1 LPDPATARE
10 IVCIACPVGCRLIVT
25 PVEGGEAEVTGNRCP
40 KGEAYG
46 REELSAPRRLVTGVV
61 RTDSADFPCAPVRT
75 DRPLPRERV
84 RELMADLARV
94 RVVLPVAAGFTI
106 AYDWRGTGVA
116 VLVTRSLPPQEVPA
130 PGEAG
135 PEAEGGHQ
143 VTLPQQAL

>member
-1 LPDPATARE
+1 LPDTVTGRE
-10 IVCIACPVGCRLIVT
+10 IVCIACPVGCRLDVRA
-25 PVEGGEAEVTGNRCP
+25 VEGGEAEVTGNRCP

-46 REELSAPRRLVTGVV
+46 REELSAPRRLVTAVV

-84 RELMADLARV
+84 HELMTDLARI
-94 RVVLPVAAGFTI
+94 RVALPVVAGFTI
-106 AYDWRGTGVA
+106 ASDWKGTGVT

-143 VTLPQQAL
+143 VALPQQAL

>member
-1 LPDPATARE
+1 M
-10 IVCIACPVGCRLIVT
+10 
-25 PVEGGEAEVTGNRCP
+25 TGNRCP

-46 REELSAPRRLVTGVV
+46 REELLAPRRLVTGVV

-84 RELMADLARV
+84 RELMVDLARM
-94 RVVLPVAAGFTI
+94 RVSLPVAAGAAI
-106 AYDWRGTGVA
+106 APDWKGTGVA

-135 PEAEGGHQ
+135 PEAEGDDK
-143 VTLPQQAL
+143 VALPQQAL